1 VSGLPTTAASGADS
15 DIGDG
20 SDASPPPS
28 IWRNR
33 NFQLVWGGSFV
44 NNVGDWLLMVA
55 LPVYVF
61 TATDS
66 GAATAA
72 LFVIEL
78 AVAVL
83 LGPLGGS
90 IVDRLD
96 LPRTLIVTNLAQAA
110 ALLPLLTVTE
120 ARVWPAYIV
129 AGVQAALARVN
140 NPAGAALLPRL
151 VARHQLLKANAAMA
165 TANSL
170 ARLIGAPIG
179 GIAVELGGLRGV
191 VVADGL
197 TFVAVAVATWFVHVT
212 ARASDTH
219 GSSNVDETEARPG
232 PGVRAAWPLIRRTKP
247 LPALLSL
254 TAMCQLAQGMFLVLF
269 VVFVVE
275 ELGGGGGAVGLIRG
289 TMAVGGIAGGIAIAR
304 LARRLDAAVL
314 LAAGLLGMG
323 LVSLITWNMPE
334 LSTALWVYML
344 LFATA
349 GPAGAALSVGILTI
363 AQRETPPAVL
373 GRLFGMMEGAD
384 AAGTA
389 IGAVAAGVLVDVVDL
404 RVLLDTQASI
414 YVVAS
419 FVAVVTIVNRRSPVP
434 EGQIGG
440 RPIGSTTRSRAPA
453 SASTE
458 SSRQRRPT
466 IWAPTG
472 SPSASRPTGTDA
484 TGHGDTRLNTL
495 VMSGI
500 DDRPGA
506 TARPSGASAR
516 AAGHGPTAIVGHNSA
531 S

>member
-363 AQRETPPAVL
+363 AQRATPPACSSTSWTS
-373 GRLFGMMEGAD
+373 GSCSTHRHRSTWSPRSSPSSRSST
-384 AAGTA
+384 AAPPCPK
-389 IGAVAAGVLVDVVDL
+389 V
-404 RVLLDTQASI
+404 
-414 YVVAS
+414 
-419 FVAVVTIVNRRSPVP
+419 RS
-434 EGQIGG
+434 GGG
-440 RPIGSTTRSRAPA
+440 RSGRRLARGHRRAPA
-453 SASTE
+453 PSRRASAGRRSG
-458 SSRQRRPT
+458 RRPGVRRH
-466 IWAPTG
+466 P
-472 SPSASRPTGTDA
+472 
-484 TGHGDTRLNTL
+484 
-495 VMSGI
+495 
-500 DDRPGA
+500 DRPARTPPGTA
-506 TARPSGASAR
+506 TRG
-516 AAGHGPTAIVGHNSA
+516 
-531 S
+531 